1 MLNKSQGITTESD
14 VKRTVID
21 VSHNQGKIDF
31 EKVKATGV
39 TGVIIRGGYR
49 GYGTAQLTTDSCF
62 HEYMQDAIAAGL
74 TVGAYYV
81 TQAIN
86 EEEAREEAR
95 YLVEL
100 CKPYKITEKLA
111 IDVEWAGNKSL
122 GEEGRANSLSK
133 EARTTVINAWADEI
147 RKLGYEPMCYA
158 NKYWFTAMIAP
169 EINCPAWVA
178 HYYDNADIS
187 KKYELAGYEV
197 CGWQY
202 SSSHSIDGVS
212 SARVD
217 TDVFYYDVSAPV
229 PEPTPQPEP
238 QPTTLHKVG
247 ELVEYDTIYASSD
260 STKALKPLYTTGTI
274 TRVLEGK
281 RNPYLIDN
289 GTGWLNDDC
298 IVSQPAYDDEIR
310 VGDKVKVLNAVTYTG
325 TPFNVYYNVYDV
337 IEVKG
342 DRVVIG
348 IGSVVTAAIKAEY
361 LEKV

>member
-1 MLNKSQGITTESD
+1 MRK
-14 VKRTVID
+14 VID
-21 VSHNQGKIDF
+21 VSHNQGSIDF
-31 EKVKATGV
+31 ERVKETGV

-49 GYGTAQLTTDSCF
+49 GYGTATLTIDVRF
-62 HEYMQDAIAAGL
+62 HEYMKAAIAAGL

-86 EEEAREEAR
+86 EDEAREEAR

-100 CKPYKITEKLA
+100 CKPYTISEKLA

-122 GEEGRANSLSK
+122 GEEGRANGLSK
-133 EARTTVINAWADEI
+133 EERTAVINAWADEI
-147 RKLGYEPMCYA
+147 RRLGYEPMCYA
-158 NKYWFTAMIAP
+158 NKYWFTTMITP
-169 EINCPAWVA
+169 DINCPAWVA
-178 HYYDNADIS
+178 HYYDDADIS
-187 KKYELAGYEV
+187 KKYELAGYDV

-202 SSSHSIDGVS
+202 SSSHSIAGVS

-217 TDVFYYDVSAPV
+217 TDIFYYDVPAPV
-229 PEPTPQPEP
+229 PEPTPVR
-238 QPTTLHKVG
+238 PTLAHSVG
-247 ELVEYDTIYASSD
+247 EKIEYDTIYASSD
-260 STKALKPLYTTGTI
+260 STKPLKPLYTTGTI
-274 TRVLEGK
+274 TRVLEGR
-281 RNPYLIDN
+281 RNPYLIDG

-298 IVSQPAYDDEIR
+298 IVSHQVTVDNEQIK